1 MKAVKLIRAAAI
13 FFKCVLQFNIASDLF
28 MRKENRFHDETHKNM
43 FVGVATSGT
52 YYIETDIT
60 ERSTIQKGFI
70 FAFWYMKRDKV
81 T

>member
-1 MKAVKLIRAAAI
+1 M
-13 FFKCVLQFNIASDLF
+13 C
-28 MRKENRFHDETHKNM
+28 KENGFHDETRKNM
-43 FVGVATSGT
+43 FVGVTTSGT

-70 FAFWYMKRDKV
+70 FAFWCMKRDKV